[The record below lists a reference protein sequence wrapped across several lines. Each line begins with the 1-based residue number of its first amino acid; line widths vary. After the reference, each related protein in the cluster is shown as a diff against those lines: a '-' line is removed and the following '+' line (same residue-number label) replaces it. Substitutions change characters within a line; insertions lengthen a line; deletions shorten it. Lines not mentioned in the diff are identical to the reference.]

1 MLLSLPVH
9 LLILLHASQLSLASS
24 GDRSFEFT
32 TCTANCAISKCQPH
46 HGSWTSTW
54 GSNPI
59 PLSLYLTRWSCQDDC
74 KYTCMHSITAK
85 AIASGRPVEQY
96 YGKWPFWR
104 YAGMQ
109 EPASVVFSVFNL
121 WAHWKGFK
129 TVRRRLPNDH
139 PMKKLYLGWAVL
151 SMNAWIWS
159 AVFHTRDLPITEK
172 LDYFSAALAILSAL
186 YYTFIRLFHL
196 YQRPKLTS
204 SPKPT
209 LTPNLPLALT
219 FLLTYAAHITYLTS
233 GPRFDY
239 TYNTI
244 FNLIL
249 GLLHN
254 LLWTLYSLPSSAS
267 FLRRYP
273 NRPKSYRPNFAW
285 KAGLFVALTTAATS
299 LELFDFPPWAGV
311 LDAHAMWHAVT
322 SPIAYLW
329 YQFLVQDA
337 LDGSWRDGGGVIRG

>member
-1 MLLSLPVH
+1 
-9 LLILLHASQLSLASS
+9 
-24 GDRSFEFT
+24 
-32 TCTANCAISKCQPH
+32 
-46 HGSWTSTW
+46 
-54 GSNPI
+54 
-59 PLSLYLTRWSCQDDC
+59 
-74 KYTCMHSITAK
+74 MHSITAK
-85 AIASGRPVEQY
+85 AISSGRPVQQY

-129 TVRRRLPNDH
+129 TIKRRLPKDH

-186 YYTFIRLFHL
+186 YYTLIRLFHL
-196 YQRPKLTS
+196 YRLPSGGKLTNSRAPSLAS
-204 SPKPT
+204 SLAPKP
-209 LTPNLPLALT
+209 LLAIT
-219 FLLTYAAHITYLTS
+219 FLLTYMGHITYLTS

-244 FNLIL
+244 FNLVL

-254 LLWTLYSLPSSAS
+254 LLWTLYSLPSISV
-267 FLRRYP
+267 LRRYP
-273 NRPKSYRPNFAW
+273 NRPKTYRPLFAW

-299 LELFDFPPWAGV
+299 LEVFDFPPWARI

-322 SPIAYLW
+322 SPIAYFW

-337 LDGSWRDGGGVIRG
+337 LDGSWREA